1 MGFWEVFGI
10 GFGCFFIG
18 GLFGF
23 LIAALCVANSQTD
36 TYTDAELLA
45 QMKEKENGRLNNV

>member
-10 GFGCFFIG
+10 GFGCFFLG

-23 LIAALCVANSQTD
+23 LIAALCVANSNND

-45 QMKEKENGRLNNV
+45 QMIEEEVDNG